1 MLRQTTHWLL
11 IWLVVGVGAIGAQAP
26 PRASGSIHIIAAM
39 VEFQPEENRFTSGN
53 GTFQL
58 DFLERNPAI
67 IDPLPHD
74 KGYFEAHL
82 EFAKRYFEHVSGQA
96 LNITYEV
103 LPTVYQLDH
112 PMARYSPTG
121 QSDSANYRLGWL
133 ARDTWEKVAESGA
146 MDGFA
151 GDPDRTM
158 FVIFHAGVGR
168 DLELTGTTL
177 TKTPQDIPSVY
188 LSQDSFARLLDDPG
202 FTGFPV
208 NNSGLRVAETAIL
221 PQTESRPG
229 QDVTGSEFVIEL
241 SINGITTAMVGNFL
255 GMPDLY
261 NTETGASGIGR
272 FGLMDG
278 AGFFSY
284 NGLFP
289 PEPSAWEK
297 THMGWVTPQ
306 DIPLSDVAPISVP
319 LGSIFRHRI
328 SADEH
333 ILVENRHRDPDN
345 NGVDL
350 TIRKPDGTIETV
362 TIPRD
367 EERFSPFDLSNIDE
381 ILPAGTLIDV
391 SDYDWSLPGGI
402 DTDRY
407 LAGGILIWRI
417 HDGVIRETIAEN
429 RINADP
435 SRRGVQLVEADAAQD
450 IGRPAGLSASYDQGA
465 PFDFWWSGN
474 DFTVITL
481 SGERIVLYENRW
493 GDDTTPNNRTAAGAP
508 TYFEFYDFSDNQPNA
523 SFRAKRIT
531 PDSYSVNDVIEFPY
545 SGSSDQSAEYALSYP
560 LSIDLI
566 GDHLLIPQQDRLV
579 VIHRPTATLMP
590 HPLGSVHQPLRVGN
604 DVFLTSHQAAGASPF
619 NSRLVSLTNAALVP
633 IWEQPAIAGS
643 PGYPVLNSSGDV
655 ILIAGQPTGLSVS
668 DGSVVSIAHPN
679 DANSTVRRFVI
690 SEIEN
695 GNWMILGDL
704 LSRNGESITTEPFYW
719 PHFGD
724 RNADGVAETY
734 YVNRSEGTLMAR
746 NSSGAVLDEFPI
758 RPPTGFRFLGT
769 PLLVDQK
776 LIVYATDGYDL
787 LVFGAAPYPLL
798 VGRAPAEG
806 RIPIGMLFADQTLFA
821 ADAAGNVVS
830 WTFPDVASSITARSF
845 QPEFAVIGSPT
856 GPDELLV
863 SAETYN
869 WPNPASH
876 ETYVRFQSVAGA
888 SVRMD
893 VIQYDGRPMARHSIA
908 SASGA
913 AQEIRLDTSNWGS
926 GVYFCRIEARHAG
939 KTAQKQF
946 KIVVVK

>member
-1 MLRQTTHWLL
+1 MLRQTTHWLF
-11 IWLVVGVGAIGAQAP
+11 IWLVVGVGTIGAQAP
-26 PRASGSIHIIAAM
+26 PRASGSIHIIAVR
-39 VEFQPEENRFTSGN
+39 VEFEPEENRFTSGN

-58 DFLERNPAI
+58 DFLERNPAT

-74 KGYFEAHL
+74 QGYFEAHL
-82 EFAKRYFEHVSGQA
+82 EFAKRYFEQVSGSA

-103 LPTVYQLDH
+103 LPTVYQLNH
-112 PMARYSPTG
+112 PMARYAPTG

-133 ARDTWEKVAESGA
+133 ARDTWEQVAESGA
-146 MDGFA
+146 LDGFA
-151 GDPDRTM
+151 GNPDRTM
-158 FVIFHAGVGR
+158 FIIFHAGVGR

-188 LSQDSFARLLDDPG
+188 LNQDSFARLLDDPG
-202 FTGFPV
+202 FTGIPV
-208 NNSGLRVAETAIL
+208 NDSGLRVSETAIL

-229 QDVTGSEFVIEL
+229 EDVTGAEFVIEL

-297 THMGWVTPQ
+297 TLMGWVTPQ
-306 DIPLSDVAPISVP
+306 DIPLSDAAPISVP
-319 LGSIFRHRI
+319 LGSVLRHRI
-328 SADEH
+328 SEDEH
-333 ILVENRHRDPDN
+333 ILVENRHRDPDD

-350 TIRKPDGTIETV
+350 TIRKPDGTFETI
-362 TIPRD
+362 TISRD
-367 EERFSPFDLSNIDE
+367 EERFSAFDLSDIDE

-402 DTDRY
+402 DEDRY

-417 HDGVIRETIAEN
+417 HDGVIRETIEEN

-435 SRRGVQLVEADAAQD
+435 ARRGVQLVEADAAQD

-481 SGERIVLYENRW
+481 TGERIVLYENRW
-493 GDDTTPNNRTAAGAP
+493 SDNTTPNNRTSTGAP
-508 TYFEFYDFSDNQPNA
+508 TYFEFYDFSDNQPSA
-523 SFRAKRIT
+523 TFRAKRIT
-531 PDSYSVNDVIEFPY
+531 PDSYSVNDVIEFPFT
-545 SGSSDQSAEYALSYP
+545 SSSDQSAEYALSYP

-579 VIHRPTATLMP
+579 VVHRPTSSVAS
-590 HPLGSVHQPLRVGN
+590 HPIGSVHQPLRVAN
-604 DVFLTSHQAAGASPF
+604 NVFLTSHQAAGASSF
-619 NSRLVSLTNAALVP
+619 DSRLVSLNNAALVP
-633 IWEQPAIAGS
+633 IWDKPAITGS
-643 PGYPVLNSSGDV
+643 QGYPVLNASGDV
-655 ILIAGQPTGLSVS
+655 ILIGGQSTGLTAT
-668 DGSVVSIAHPN
+668 DGTTVTVTHPN
-679 DANSTVRRFVI
+679 DVFTNDRRFVI
-690 SEIEN
+690 PEI
-695 GNWMILGDL
+695 GNAEWTILADVM
-704 LSRNGESITTEPFYW
+704 SRDEVTITSEPFYW
-719 PHFGD
+719 SHFGD
-724 RNADGVAETY
+724 RNADGVAEVY
-734 YVNRSEGTLMAR
+734 YVNRSDGTLMAR
-746 NSSGAVLDEFPI
+746 NSSGAVMDHFPLQ
-758 RPPTGFRFLGT
+758 PPNGFRFIGT

-787 LVFGAAPYPLL
+787 MIFGATDHPLL
-798 VGRAPAEG
+798 VGRAPADD
-806 RIPIGMLFADQTLFA
+806 RLPIGMVFADQTLFA
-821 ADAAGNVVS
+821 ADAAGNLVS
-830 WTFPDVASSITARSF
+830 WTFPDVAPSVTARSF
-845 QPEFAVIGSPT
+845 QPEFAIVGTPT
-856 GPDELLV
+856 DEDDLLV
-863 SAETYN
+863 SSETYN
-869 WPNPASH
+869 WPNPASN
-876 ETYVRFQSVAGA
+876 ETFVRFQSVPGA
-888 SVRMD
+888 SVRME
-893 VIQYDGRPMARHSIA
+893 VIQYDGRPMAQQTIA

-946 KIVVVK
+946 KILVVK

>member
-1 MLRQTTHWLL
+1 
-11 IWLVVGVGAIGAQAP
+11 
-26 PRASGSIHIIAAM
+26 M
-39 VEFQPEENRFTSGN
+39 VEFQPQENRFTSGN

-58 DFLERNPAI
+58 DFLQRNPAT

-74 KGYFEAHL
+74 RGYFEAHL
-82 EFAKRYFEHVSGQA
+82 EFAKRYFERVSGQT
-96 LNITYEV
+96 LSITYEV
-103 LPTVYQLDH
+103 LPTVYRLDH
-112 PMARYSPTG
+112 PMAQYSPTG

-133 ARDTWEKVAESGA
+133 ARDTWEVVAASGA
-146 MDGFA
+146 LDGYD

-158 FVIFHAGVGR
+158 FIVFHAGVGR

-188 LSQDSFARLLDDPG
+188 LNQDSFARLLDDSG

-208 NNSGLRVAETAIL
+208 NNSGLRVTETAIL

-229 QDVTGSEFVIEL
+229 NDVTGAEFVIEL

-306 DIPLSDVAPISVP
+306 DIPLSDVAPISAP
-319 LGSIFRHRI
+319 LGSVFRHRI
-328 SADEH
+328 SDDEF

-350 TIRKPDGTIETV
+350 TIRKPDGSIETV
-362 TIPRD
+362 TIPRTED
-367 EERFSPFDLSNIDE
+367 RFSPFDLRKLDE
-381 ILPAGTLIDV
+381 IVPSGTLIDV

-407 LAGGILIWRI
+407 LAGGMLIWRI
-417 HDGVIRETIAEN
+417 HEGVIRETIAEN

-450 IGRPAGLSASYDQGA
+450 IGRPAGLSASYDQGT

-481 SGERIVLYENRW
+481 TGERLVLYENRW
-493 GDDTTPNNRTAAGAP
+493 GDDTTPNNRTTTGAP
-508 TYFEFYDFSDNQPNA
+508 TYFEFYNFSDNQPNA

-531 PDSYSVNDVIEFPY
+531 PDTYAVNSPISFPF

-566 GDHLLIPQQDRLV
+566 GDHLLIPQHDRLV
-579 VIHRPTATLMP
+579 VVHRPTSTLTS
-590 HPLGSVHQPLRVGN
+590 HPLGSLHQPLRVGN
-604 DVFLTSHQAAGASPF
+604 DVFLTSHQAAGTSPF

-633 IWEQPAIAGS
+633 IWEQPAITS
-643 PGYPVLNSSGDV
+643 STGYPVLNPSGDV
-655 ILIAGQPTGLSVS
+655 IWIAGQPTGLTTSA
-668 DGSVVSIAHPN
+668 GAVVSVTHPN
-679 DANSTVRRFVI
+679 DVNSTSRRFQI
-690 SEIEN
+690 SEV
-695 GNWMILGDL
+695 GQANWAIHADELFRDDV
-704 LSRNGESITTEPFYW
+704 SITTEPFYW

-734 YVNRSEGTLMAR
+734 YVNSSTGALVAR
-746 NSSGAVLDEFPI
+746 NASGAMLDHFPI
-758 RPPTGFRFLGT
+758 LPPNGFRFIGT

-787 LVFGAAPYPLL
+787 VIFGATDHPLL
-798 VGRAPAEG
+798 VGRAPADD
-806 RIPIGMLFADQTLFA
+806 RIPIGMLFTAQTLFA
-821 ADAAGNVVS
+821 ADAAGNLVS
-830 WTFPDVASSITARSF
+830 WTFPDVTPSITARSF
-845 QPEFAVIGSPT
+845 QPQFAVVGTPT
-856 GPDELLV
+856 ESDDLLV
-863 SAETYN
+863 SSETYN
-869 WPNPASH
+869 WPNPASN
-876 ETYVRFQSVAGA
+876 ETFVRFQSVPGA
-888 SVRMD
+888 SVRME
-893 VIQYDGRPMARHSIA
+893 VIQYDGRPMARQMIA

-926 GVYFCRIEARHAG
+926 GVYFCRIEARHSG
-939 KTAQKQF
+939 KTAQKLF